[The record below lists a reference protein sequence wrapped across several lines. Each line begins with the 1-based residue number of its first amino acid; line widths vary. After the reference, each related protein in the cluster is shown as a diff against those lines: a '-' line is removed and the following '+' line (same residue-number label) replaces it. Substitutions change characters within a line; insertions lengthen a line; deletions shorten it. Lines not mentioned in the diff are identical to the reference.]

1 MSHKDFEF
9 TPIEEAL
16 QAYQNGEILIL
27 VDDEDRENE
36 GDFVMAAE
44 KVTPEAINF
53 MIKYGRGLVCA
64 AITRQRAHELNLDP
78 MVAENTALHGTAFT
92 VSIDAVKGTT
102 TGISARDRAITIQTL
117 VDPDA
122 TPEDLARPGH
132 IFPLIADDWGVLRR
146 PGHTEA
152 SVDLARL
159 AGLSPAAVLCEIIDE
174 DGTMARL
181 PRLIE
186 IAETFGLKI
195 VSIQDIIEYRRT
207 HETLIRHVTDVNL
220 PTDYGDFRLHLFE
233 SKIDPNEY
241 HLALVK
247 GDVDTEDPVIVRVHS
262 ECLTGDTF
270 GSMRCDCG
278 NQLHHA
284 MRTIEAEGR
293 GVLLYMRQEGR
304 GIGLKNKI
312 LAYKLQEEGKDTV
325 EANLE
330 LGFKPDL
337 REYWFAAQMLQ
348 QLGVQKIRLM
358 TNNPQKVQDLE
369 RYGVHV
375 VERLAVEIP
384 PNPVNEQYLKTKK
397 EKMGHLLFLHMQHQD

>member
-1 MSHKDFEF
+1 MTHEEYTF
-9 TPIEEAL
+9 TPIDEAM
-16 QAYQNGEILIL
+16 QAYANGEILIL

-44 KVTPEAINF
+44 KVTAEAINF
-53 MIKYGRGLVCA
+53 MIQHGRGLVCA
-64 AITRQRAHELNLDP
+64 AITHQRAKELNLAP
-78 MVAENTALHGTAFT
+78 MVPENTALHGTAFT
-92 VSIDAVKGTT
+92 VSVDAIHGTT
-102 TGISARDRAITIQTL
+102 TGISAKDRAITIQTL

-122 TPEDLARPGH
+122 KPEDLARPGH
-132 IFPLIADDWGVLRR
+132 IFPLIADEWGVLRR
-146 PGHTEA
+146 AGHTEA
-152 SVDLARL
+152 SLDLARL
-159 AGLSPAAVLCEIIDE
+159 AGLTPAAVLCEIIDD
-174 DGTMARL
+174 DGRMARL

-186 IAETFGLKI
+186 IAQQFGLKI
-195 VSIQDIIEYRRT
+195 VSIQDLIEYRRKT
-207 HETLIRHVTDVNL
+207 EVLIRHVTDVNL
-220 PTDYGDFRLHLFE
+220 PTDYGTFRLHLFE

-247 GDVDTEDPVIVRVHS
+247 GDVSSDEPVIVRVHS

-284 MRTIEAEGR
+284 MRTMEAEGR

-337 REYWFAAQMLQ
+337 REYWFAAQMLH
-348 QLGVQKIRLM
+348 QLGVQQIRLM
-358 TNNPQKVQDLE
+358 TNNPQKVADLE
-369 RYGVHV
+369 RYGVTV
-375 VERLAVEIP
+375 VERVPVEIP
-384 PNPVNEQYLKTKK
+384 PNPVNEGYLKTKK
-397 EKMGHLLFLHMQHQD
+397 EKMGHLLFLHVHHQD